1 MRVLARVSHQ
11 TGPEDEPSGLGL
23 PSGISS
29 SLMGAL
35 GWPLCIIS
43 MVLHGD
49 RFLLWEPA
57 SADEVDEHQ
66 EINPV

>member
-23 PSGISS
+23 PLGISS
-29 SLMGAL
+29 SLMGAP

-43 MVLHGD
+43 MVLHRD
-49 RFLLWEPA
+49 WFLLWELA